1 MEPLQEL
8 VQRHRLQLTTL
19 LDAHQSELEV
29 AFASAPGAASAS
41 KSAASVGGERGRLP
55 TIAEQGQIGERVALD
70 GSPAEEEL
78 NLEPVFMDRQMSPTS
93 QTIESSTNS
102 MQWRMHASLAS
113 SDGSYPAAA
122 VGAVPTEN
130 SRNVVDASQ
139 AEPPQPPQNSQFG
152 SYADF
157 CAGILVILSS
167 VSQVLELELKGRSTA
182 AALGVEGGADF
193 TDYLHLFRYSNS
205 FFDIAFLIE
214 WVILVVVY
222 RRNPCKSGANAFD
235 TFLMAVGLVDLYF
248 NLAIWVVVTE
258 LADTTLT
265 WYVLQAVTAL
275 RAIRMLRTF
284 RLCRGIRLLL
294 RACQAFLPSLGWA
307 MVLLAVFMSAG
318 SLIMGTLLQPF
329 INGSA
334 ELEDRVWIWYH
345 YGTAYR
351 SFYTLYEITFA
362 GNWPVKTRPVMDKV
376 SQAFSIFFLIYVT
389 VIVFAI
395 IRVITAVFLKDTLDA
410 AHNDAEHLVA
420 EALRK
425 KAEYVEKLESVF
437 QQIDDSGQGMITEA
451 RLNEILQDP
460 KVAVYFQTLDLDV
473 HEGTALFHILDNG
486 DGEVT
491 LDEFINGILRC
502 RGPAR
507 AIDQV
512 AMRAELKHL
521 DLKLARLTKTFKE
534 SGFIRTKDSGKT
546 VGGRRGD
553 HMKVFRLAEPVNRF
567 ARLNSG

>member
-1 MEPLQEL
+1 
-8 VQRHRLQLTTL
+8 
-19 LDAHQSELEV
+19 
-29 AFASAPGAASAS
+29 
-41 KSAASVGGERGRLP
+41 
-55 TIAEQGQIGERVALD
+55 
-70 GSPAEEEL
+70 
-78 NLEPVFMDRQMSPTS
+78 
-93 QTIESSTNS
+93 
-102 MQWRMHASLAS
+102 MHASLAS
-113 SDGSYPAAA
+113 SDASHPAVA
-122 VGAVPTEN
+122 VGPVPTEN
-130 SRNVVDASQ
+130 SCKVVGASQ
-139 AEPPQPPQNSQFG
+139 PEPPPQPPKKPQFG
-152 SYADF
+152 SFADF
-157 CAGILVILSS
+157 CAGILVTLSS
-167 VSQVLELELKGRSTA
+167 VSQVLELELKGRSAA
-182 AALGVEGGADF
+182 AALGMEDGADF

-235 TFLMAVGLVDLYF
+235 TFLVVVGLVDLYF
-248 NLAIWVVVTE
+248 NLAIWVTVAE
-258 LADTTLT
+258 LSDATIT

-329 INGSA
+329 INSSA
-334 ELEDRVWIWYH
+334 ELEDRIWIWYH

-362 GNWPVKTRPVMDKV
+362 GNWPMKTRPVMDKV

-425 KAEYVEKLESVF
+425 KAEYVEKLEGVF
-437 QQIDDSGQGMITEA
+437 QQIDESGQGMITEA

-534 SGFIRTKDSGKT
+534 SGFLRRKDSGKD
-546 VGGRRGD
+546 VAGRRGD

-567 ARLNSG
+567 ARLTSLE